1 MPGRQRVC
9 IVERLADDGL
19 EGRVTAFCRES
30 SVMVQRLSCRN
41 AQTHCYM
48 AGKFLTSIELKLEG
62 YFHLDE
68 NTIEAIVGLGD
79 RAFGTCDATVVVDPA
94 TSKHSLLLT
103 CSYHRAPR
111 SRFVGARLLCY
122 SVMWGLSLTV
132 LSSTVR
138 WR

>member
-1 MPGRQRVC
+1 MSRRQRVC

-19 EGRVTAFCRES
+19 DGRVTAFCRES
-30 SVMVQRLSCRN
+30 SVMVERLSCRN

-48 AGKFLTSIELKLEG
+48 AGTFLTSIELKLEG
-62 YFHLDE
+62 YFHIDE
-68 NTIEAIVGLGD
+68 NTIEAIVLLGD

-94 TSKHSLLLT
+94 TSKHSLLLR
-103 CSYHRAPR
+103 CSYHRPPLL
-111 SRFVGARLLCY
+111 RFVGAKLICY
-122 SVMWGLSLTV
+122 SLMWGLSLTV